1 MKNLLLAFCFI
12 FINTISS
19 QENLKNFVGTWE
31 EVDKKTDY
39 TLVISKHK
47 KTDHFKFLNFKTI
60 TREDERGC
68 LYMEFEYSPEEFV
81 KIKKNKIYTFVS
93 WESFGGFYADL
104 VYELINKNKIKVIM
118 SGDRNSTMY
127 YKRIN

>member
-1 MKNLLLAFCFI
+1 MKNLLLAFCFV

-19 QENLKNFVGTWE
+19 QENLQNFVGTWE
-31 EVDKKTDY
+31 SEKTDY

-47 KTDHFKFLNFKTI
+47 KTDYFKFLNYKTVKK
-60 TREDERGC
+60 EDERGC
-68 LYMEFEYSPEEFV
+68 LYIDIIYSPEEFV
-81 KIKKNKIYTFVS
+81 KIKKNKLYTFVS

-104 VYELINKNKIKVIM
+104 VYEIINKNRIKVIM

-127 YKRIN
+127 YERIK

>member
-47 KTDHFKFLNFKTI
+47 KANHFKFLNFKTI

-68 LYMEFEYSPEEFV
+68 IYVEVEYSPEEFIE
-81 KIKKNKIYTFVS
+81 IKKNKIYTFVS
-93 WESFGGFYADL
+93 WEDYGGFYCNL
-104 VYELINKNKIKVIM
+104 IYESINKNKIKATL
-118 SGDRNSTMY
+118 SGDRNMIMY
-127 YKRIN
+127 YERIK

>member
-19 QENLKNFVGTWE
+19 QENLKNFTGTWE

-47 KTDHFKFLNFKTI
+47 KTDHFKFLNFKP
-60 TREDERGC
+60 
-68 LYMEFEYSPEEFV
+68 LYFLLLSPQIAAFLC
-81 KIKKNKIYTFVS
+81 IS
-93 WESFGGFYADL
+93 L
-104 VYELINKNKIKVIM
+104 
-118 SGDRNSTMY
+118 
-127 YKRIN
+127 